1 MFENYVCKIYV
12 SNDPHF
18 SSHLEAT
25 AFGFDNGQQQKIL
38 TAAHVVTNALGKI
51 YPVSNTLKLYVKFL
65 NHQGLVNEEPVLVD
79 FILNEANDRADFKDG
94 IPFVDSAEI
103 VLPAGIQQPVSS
115 YFKVL
120 ARFVKAFVMGNK
132 NGVMDARAIW
142 MAVQQPGKEIAVK
155 TEEQQSILVLH
166 RSRRQLV
173 KFRTAQINA
182 LHGTLLEFG
191 ETIHKGRAAMER
203 EFPEALERMKER
215 LPLYLITVL
224 ENQYYRLN
232 ELDSLI
238 DDIEKQLT
246 SVARQNE
253 TCRRLLDIPGVGP
266 LIATAALAIMG
277 KASVFKSGRE
287 FAAYVGLVPR
297 QTGSGGKIRLLGISK
312 RGDKYL
318 RTLFIHGARAAAL
331 LTKEPGPWITELKKR
346 RPASVAIV
354 AMANKLARTVW
365 AIAAHGR
372 KYDKNHVSIRP
383 Y

>member
-1 MFENYVCKIYV
+1 NREPCLIGM
-12 SNDPHF
+12 
-18 SSHLEAT
+18 EACGGSRHW
-25 AFGFDNGQQQKIL
+25 AREL
-38 TAAHVVTNALGKI
+38 TK
-51 YPVSNTLKLYVKFL
+51 
-65 NHQGLVNEEPVLVD
+65 QGH
-79 FILNEANDRADFKDG
+79 
-94 IPFVDSAEI
+94 
-103 VLPAGIQQPVSS
+103 
-115 YFKVL
+115 KVRL
-120 ARFVKAFVMGNK
+120 LQARFVKAFVMGNK
-132 NGVMDARAIW
+132 NDVMDARAIW

-224 ENQYYRLN
+224 ENQYNRLN